1 MTDGSPAESSS
12 PSRSGSGAGASH
24 ALAHAGVGG
33 LSGLWCMV
41 LAVLCFSAMAV
52 CVKLVGPRIPSSEKI
67 LLRSAATVPVLLWMI
82 RRAGLSPRGTD
93 RRLLLLRG
101 SFGCAGM
108 LAYFVS
114 LAHLPLG
121 NAVLLT
127 HASPIFSAY
136 FASRFLGERAGRAVW
151 LASAVCLLGVALI
164 ARPTPYAPL
173 LYTAIAFG
181 SAAVNGATY
190 TIVRASARSEH
201 HLVVALSLPLVC
213 LPVTAVITAFDWV
226 TPDRHEWL
234 LLALMTVTSIAAQ
247 IFMTMGIQRETAG
260 RATNVFFLGVV
271 LAVIWG
277 QLLGDP
283 PLQAW
288 DWAGALLISA
298 SILALALVRGRG
310 PTLGRLA

>member
-1 MTDGSPAESSS
+1 MKAECT
-12 PSRSGSGAGASH
+12 AGAE
-24 ALAHAGVGG
+24 AETPEAEARAGATATVG
-33 LSGLWCMV
+33 LPGLWCMV
-41 LAVLCFSAMAV
+41 LAVLGFSAMAV
-52 CVKLVGPRIPSSEKI
+52 CVKLIGPRIPSHEKI
-67 LLRSAATVPVLLWMI
+67 LLRSIATVPVLLWMI
-82 RRAGLSPRGTD
+82 RRAGLSPWGTD
-93 RRLLLLRG
+93 RRILLLRG

-151 LASAVCLLGVALI
+151 IASSACLAGVALV
-164 ARPTPYAPL
+164 AWPTPHAPL
-173 LYTAIAFG
+173 FYTAIAFG

-190 TIVRASARSEH
+190 TIVRASAKSEH
-201 HLVVALSLPLVC
+201 HLVVALSLPLIC
-213 LPVTAVITAFDWV
+213 LPVTGLMTALDWV
-226 TPDRHEWL
+226 TPDAREWL
-234 LLALMTVTSIAAQ
+234 LLGLMTAASIAAQ

-277 QLLGDP
+277 QVLGDP
-283 PLQAW
+283 PLALHE
-288 DWAGALLISA
+288 WAGALLISL